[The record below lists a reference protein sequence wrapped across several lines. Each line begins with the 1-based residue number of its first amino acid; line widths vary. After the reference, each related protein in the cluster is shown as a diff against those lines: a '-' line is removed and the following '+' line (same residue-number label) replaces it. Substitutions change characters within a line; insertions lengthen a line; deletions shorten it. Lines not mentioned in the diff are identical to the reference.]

1 MLAHC
6 NLKEICMEITVR
18 SSTVVGL
25 HQSLGQLIYYC
36 LRLTYRS
43 DHASCSS
50 HQRSLHSGLHIL
62 TSVGLFL
69 CQDLQS

>member
-1 MLAHC
+1 MLAHY
-6 NLKEICMEITVR
+6 NLKEIRMERAVR

-43 DHASCSS
+43 DHANCSS
-50 HQRSLHSGLHIL
+50 RKCSFHSRLLLL
-62 TSVGLFL
+62 TSIDVELLL
-69 CQDLQS
+69 C